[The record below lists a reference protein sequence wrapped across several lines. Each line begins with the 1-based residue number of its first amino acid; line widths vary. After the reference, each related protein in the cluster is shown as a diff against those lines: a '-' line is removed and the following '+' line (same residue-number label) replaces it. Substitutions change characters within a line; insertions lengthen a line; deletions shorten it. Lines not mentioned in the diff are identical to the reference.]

1 MSDPFSKQFNILL
14 SERDAHNSAAQTADL
29 ARRREEQLLSS
40 HRSTSA
46 HLLEQLNISKSKEG
60 EVARKLQN
68 LNEAKLRLQKG
79 IESERAEIVKLSNE
93 LRGRELQERE
103 MKRAFVK
110 EMEGMN
116 DELDDLLCKA
126 ENGKIMRLIDKETV
140 QWLVETKLGGIMKQ
154 AVNGMDENYV
164 EAENEKWREVRGK
177 IEEALGGLVE
187 ADEKVREE
195 MGEKAE
201 LEKMLGALREKFGVV
216 HPQVGQNEIQ
226 ALEMKWEQEIE
237 LMDDSNDPNDG
248 MDCRDM
254 PSKSHEGSAADPT
267 HMQLF
272 YDGQ

>member
-216 HPQVGQNEIQ
+216 HPVSLNSEFV
-226 ALEMKWEQEIE
+226 L
-237 LMDDSNDPNDG
+237 
-248 MDCRDM
+248 DC
-254 PSKSHEGSAADPT
+254 S
-267 HMQLF
+267 
-272 YDGQ
+272 

>member
-1 MSDPFSKQFNILL
+1 M
-14 SERDAHNSAAQTADL
+14 
-29 ARRREEQLLSS
+29 
-40 HRSTSA
+40 
-46 HLLEQLNISKSKEG
+46 
-60 EVARKLQN
+60 ARKLQN

-216 HPQVGQNEIQ
+216 HPVSLNSEFV
-226 ALEMKWEQEIE
+226 L
-237 LMDDSNDPNDG
+237 
-248 MDCRDM
+248 DC
-254 PSKSHEGSAADPT
+254 S
-267 HMQLF
+267 
-272 YDGQ
+272 